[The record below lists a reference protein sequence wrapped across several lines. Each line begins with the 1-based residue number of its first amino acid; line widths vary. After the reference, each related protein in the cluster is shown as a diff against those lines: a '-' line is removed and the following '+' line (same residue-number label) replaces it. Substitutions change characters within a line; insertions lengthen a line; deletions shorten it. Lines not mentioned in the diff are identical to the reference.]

1 MAGVHS
7 RLLAT
12 FLLLLSF
19 GLPLLT
25 AAAPSAGC
33 GKGPTLRNGQTVNT
47 NVNGKSRQYTLRLPD
62 NYNQSNPYRLIFL
75 WHQLG
80 GSAQK
85 IIQGENP
92 NQGGVLPY
100 YGLPPLDTNKSAIYV
115 VPQGL
120 NAGWGNQNGE
130 DVTFFDSMLQSVSDG
145 LCIDTNLV
153 FSTGFSYGG
162 AMSYSLACSRPNKIR
177 AVAVLS
183 GSLLSGCAGG
193 NDPVAYYAQHGT
205 SDSVLNVSGGR
216 QLRDRFVRNN
226 GCRAVREPNPG
237 QGGKST
243 RVDYQGCQQGK
254 EVVWV
259 IHGGDHNPSQTDPGS
274 NTPFAPR
281 NTWEFFSRFN

>member
-1 MAGVHS
+1 MARAHHS
-7 RLLAT
+7 LLAAF
-12 FLLLLSF
+12 FLLLSLSA
-19 GLPLLT
+19 LPFLT
-25 AAAPSAGC
+25 MAASPSMSPGC

-62 NYNQSNPYRLIFL
+62 NYNQNTPYRLIFL

-92 NQGGVLPY
+92 NQGGLLPY

-120 NAGWGNQNGE
+120 NAGWANQNGE
-130 DVTFFDSMLQSVSDG
+130 DVTFFDNMLQSVSDG

-162 AMSYSLACSRPNKIR
+162 AMSFSLACSRPSKVR

-183 GSLLSGCAGG
+183 GGLLSGCAAGG

-205 SDSVLNVSGGR
+205 ADSVLNVSGGR
-216 QLRDRFVRNN
+216 QLRDRQKPF
-226 GCRAVREPNPG
+226 C
-237 QGGKST
+237 K
-243 RVDYQGCQQGK
+243 
-254 EVVWV
+254 VV
-259 IHGGDHNPSQTDPGS
+259 SM
-274 NTPFAPR
+274 
-281 NTWEFFSRFN
+281 